1 MSFEADHAVTL
12 PSILAM
18 PLTGIC
24 HMPLTGILF
33 ALSVCVVR
41 QCWPFVPGSGTRD
54 DNRHTLW
61 LKPEGELDESA
72 TADLNSFA
80 ETLAVLRTE
89 TATAAFQALRTGL
102 CGPATATGGVL

>member
-1 MSFEADHAVTL
+1 
-12 PSILAM
+12 M

-24 HMPLTGILF
+24 C
-33 ALSVCVVR
+33 ALPVCVGK

-61 LKPEGELDESA
+61 LKPEGELGESA
-72 TADLNSFA
+72 TADLKPFA
-80 ETLAVLRTE
+80 KTLAVLRTE
-89 TATAAFQALRTGL
+89 AATAAFQALRTGL